1 MHDGPRTNREIRA
14 PEVRLINVDG
24 EMLGVFSVT
33 EALRKAQEK
42 NLDLVEIVPNS
53 KPPVCK
59 ILDYGKFR
67 YEEQKRKAEAKKKQ
81 KITEIKEVKV
91 TPRIEQHDYMVKLK
105 NMMRFFEDGDRVK
118 VTMRFR
124 GRELDHQEI
133 GLGVLKRICE
143 DVAHIA
149 KAEQQPK
156 LEGKQA
162 VMLLSPVNKS

>member
-1 MHDGPRTNREIRA
+1 
-14 PEVRLINVDG
+14 
-24 EMLGVFSVT
+24 MLGVFTVP
-33 EALRKAQEK
+33 EAIRRAQEK

-59 ILDYGKFR
+59 ILDYGKFK

-81 KITEIKEVKV
+81 KIIEVKEVKV
-91 TPRIEQHDYMVKLK
+91 TPRIESHDYLVKVK
-105 NMMRFFEDGDRVK
+105 NMTRFFEEGDRVK

-143 DVAHIA
+143 DVASLA
-149 KAEQQPK
+149 KVEQAPK
-156 LEGKQA
+156 IEGKQA
-162 VMLLSPVNKS
+162 VMLLSPLQKV